1 MIKILQIAILFLLTF
16 GPSRV
21 SGTERYPA
29 RDTTAVNLLIDWA
42 DSLRYQAIDLDKAH
56 IVFLEVLTLSK
67 QLNHHRESE
76 IRRKLA
82 YNLASRDKLD
92 SALLAYNEL
101 FDFCLNH
108 KDYEGL
114 AEAYNSAGTAFSNK
128 GRYPEAESFIIEA
141 IDIADKHKLY
151 INQCKYLRILSEHY
165 DAIGKRLESIET
177 AEKTLALAK
186 RIKNPKEIA
195 LANMQLGNV
204 FMTSGEYNRAKNFFT
219 VYQNYSIEYRDTLF
233 LARSNVNLGNVYYHE
248 DKRDSALFHYLAAIK
263 LFDYL
268 GKKSYTTSARYN
280 AASIYY
286 LLDSIPQFL
295 KYLDEA
301 DNLFKSSSNFG
312 GMLDVMYARA
322 EYLRNQKKYREA
334 VNLSKEAIQLC
345 LKTENL
351 QLRLEFYD
359 GLAISYQH
367 LDILDSALLF
377 NKAYIALHD
386 SIYTNDLQAGLISAD
401 MVQRHNVAELEE
413 RIRLLD
419 LLNKRRLYIM
429 WGLGLL
435 ALLILIIAVIGIKS
449 LQHKRNLAET
459 RLKLHEQKIEK
470 LLSDQELKSINA
482 MMEGQDKERKRIA
495 QDLHDRL
502 GSMLSTVK
510 HHFSAMETKITE
522 LRDQNM
528 EQYNTAITLLDDA
541 VREVRHISHDML
553 SGTLVKFG
561 LSAALQDL
569 KNSIEVPGKLTVEL
583 NLFGLDHRLDNEVE
597 IAVYRIIQELVGNS
611 LKHANAS
618 EMTIQLTLSDDNLNV
633 MVEDNG
639 RGFDTKNLTSDGI
652 GLKNIY
658 DRIKRLNGT
667 YHLDAAVGR
676 GTTFVIDIPVNTN
689 A

>member
-1 MIKILQIAILFLLTF
+1 MKYSLLIAILFLIILN
-16 GPSRV
+16 PSGV
-21 SGTERYPA
+21 IGADCYA
-29 RDTTAVNLLIDWA
+29 VRDTSTVSSLIKEA
-42 DSLRYQAIDLDKAH
+42 DSLCNQAIELDKAH
-56 IVFLEVLTLSK
+56 VVFVEVLKLSK
-67 QLNHHRESE
+67 ELNNYRQAE
-76 IRRKLA
+76 IRRKAA
-82 YNLASRDKLD
+82 YNTAGRDKLD
-92 SALLAYNEL
+92 SAMLAYNET
-101 FDFCLNH
+101 FDFCLQQE
-108 KDYEGL
+108 DYIGL
-114 AEAYNSAGTAFSNK
+114 AEAYYSAGMAFSNK
-128 GRYPEAESFIIEA
+128 GKYHEAESFVLEA
-141 IDIADKHKLY
+141 IEIADKHELH
-151 INQCKYLRILSEHY
+151 ISQGKYLRMLSEHY
-165 DAIGKRLESIET
+165 DAIGKRTESVDA
-177 AEKTLALAK
+177 AEKALSLAK
-186 RIKNPKEIA
+186 RIQNPKEIA

-204 FMTSGEYNRAKNFFT
+204 FMTSGDYSRAKDFFT
-219 VYQNYSIEYRDTLF
+219 VYHNYSVEYKDSLF
-233 LARSNVNLGNVYYHE
+233 LARSHVNLGNVDYYE
-248 DKRDSALFHYLAAIK
+248 EKIDSALIHYLEAIK
-263 LFDYL
+263 LFDLL

-280 AASIYY
+280 AASIYN
-286 LLDSIPQFL
+286 LMDSIPQFL
-295 KYLDEA
+295 KFLDEA

-322 EYLRNQKKYREA
+322 EYLRNLKKYREA

-359 GLAISYQH
+359 GLAISYQF

-377 NKAYIALHD
+377 NKAYIALYD
-386 SIYTNDLQAGLISAD
+386 SIYTKELQAGLISAD
-401 MVQRHNVAELEE
+401 TVQRHNVAELEE
-413 RIRLLD
+413 RIRLLN
-419 LLNKRRLYIM
+419 LLNIRRLYIM

-435 ALLILIIAVIGIKS
+435 ALLILIIAVIGIRS
-449 LQHKRNLAET
+449 LHHKRNLAET

-528 EQYNTAITLLDDA
+528 VQYNTAITLLDDA

-561 LSAALQDL
+561 LAAALQDL

-618 EMTIQLTLSDDNLNV
+618 EMNIQLTLSDDNLNV

-639 RGFDTKNLTSDGI
+639 RGFDAKNITSDGI

-667 YHLDAAVGR
+667 YHLDTAIGR
-676 GTTFVIDIPVNTN
+676 GTTFVIDIPVDKKS
-689 A
+689 

>member
-1 MIKILQIAILFLLTF
+1 M
-16 GPSRV
+16 V
-21 SGTERYPA
+21 SGTERYA
-29 RDTTAVNLLIDWA
+29 VQDTIAIAKLINIA
-42 DSLRYQAIDLDKAH
+42 DSTRHYTNNLESAYE
-56 IVFLEVLTLSK
+56 FLQEALTLSK
-67 QLNHHRESE
+67 NNSHYREAE
-76 IRRKLA
+76 IKSSMA
-82 YNLASRDKLD
+82 FNLASRNQLD
-92 SALLAYNEL
+92 SAMILYTEVFKFCEIQKDFNGLVEAY
-101 FDFCLNH
+101 
-108 KDYEGL
+108 YSAGL
-114 AEAYNSAGTAFSNK
+114 AFQKKGKYDKAEAAL
-128 GRYPEAESFIIEA
+128 IEA
-141 IDIADKHKLY
+141 IGISKKHKLY
-151 INQCKYLRILSEHY
+151 VNQGKYLRMMSNLL
-165 DAIGKRLESIET
+165 DLIGKRSESVEF
-177 AEKTLALAK
+177 AEKAMALAK
-186 RIKNPKEIA
+186 RIQNPKEIA

-204 FMTSGEYNRAKNFFT
+204 FLDSGDYDRAKDYYNEHYNYVVNFGD
-219 VYQNYSIEYRDTLF
+219 SAD
-233 LARSNVNLGNVYYHE
+233 LARSHVNLGNIYYSI
-248 DKRDSALFHYLAAIK
+248 DNYDSAIFHYQKSID
-263 LFDYL
+263 LFDGC
-268 GKKSYTTSARYN
+268 GKKIFSTTARYN
-280 AASIYY
+280 IASAYY
-286 LLDSIPQFL
+286 SIDSLQRSIQ
-295 KYLDEA
+295 YLNEVEEIHKKHSD
-301 DNLFKSSSNFG
+301 FG
-312 GMLDVMYARA
+312 SMLDVMYTHT
-322 EYLRNQKKYREA
+322 EYLRNENKYEEA
-334 VNLSKEAIQLC
+334 VKLAKKAIQIC

-359 GLAISYQH
+359 GLAISYQN
-367 LDILDSALLF
+367 LKILDSALFF

-386 SIYTNDLQAGLISAD
+386 SIYTKELKAGLISAD

-413 RIRLLD
+413 RIKLLD

-435 ALLILIIAVIGIKS
+435 ALLILIIAVIGIRS

-528 EQYNTAITLLDDA
+528 VQYNTAITLLDDA

-569 KNSIEVPGKLTVEL
+569 KNSIEVPGKLAVEL

-611 LKHANAS
+611 LKHAQAS

-639 RGFDTKNLTSDGI
+639 RGFDTKNITSDGI
-652 GLKNIY
+652 GLQNIY
-658 DRIKRLNGT
+658 ERIKRLNGT
-667 YHLDAAVGR
+667 YHLDTAIER
-676 GTTFVIDIPVNTN
+676 GTTFVIDIPLDKTS
-689 A
+689 

>member
-1 MIKILQIAILFLLTF
+1 MKNILLIALLFLFNF
-16 GPSRV
+16 GPIGV
-21 SGTERYPA
+21 SGTDRYA
-29 RDTTAVNLLIDWA
+29 VRDTATVNLLIDKI
-42 DSLRYQAIDLDKAH
+42 DSLRNQAIDVEKAH
-56 IVFLEVLTLSK
+56 FVFLEALALSK
-67 QLNHHRESE
+67 ELNHHRGAE
-76 IRRKLA
+76 IRKKMA
-82 YNLASRDKLD
+82 YNLAGRDKLD
-92 SALLAYNEL
+92 SAMLVYKEL
-101 FDFCLNH
+101 FDFCLNQ
-108 KDYEGL
+108 KDFEGL
-114 AEAYNSAGTAFSNK
+114 AEAHYSAGMAFSNK
-128 GRYPEAESFIIEA
+128 GRYPEAESFILEA
-141 IDIADKHKLY
+141 IEIADKHKLY
-151 INQCKYLRILSEHY
+151 VNQGKYLRMLSEHY
-165 DAIGKRLESIET
+165 DAIGKRTESVET
-177 AEKTLALAK
+177 AEKALMLAK

-204 FMTSGEYNRAKNFFT
+204 FMSSGEYSRARSFFT
-219 VYQNYSIEYRDTLF
+219 LYYNYSEDVGDSLF

-295 KYLDEA
+295 QYLEEA
-301 DNLFKSSSNFG
+301 DQLFKSSSDFG

-359 GLAISYQH
+359 GLAISYQN
-367 LDILDSALLF
+367 LDVLDSALLF

-386 SIYTNDLQAGLISAD
+386 SIYTKELKAGLISAD

-413 RIRLLD
+413 RIKLLD

-435 ALLILIIAVIGIKS
+435 ALLILIIAVIGIRS

-522 LRDQNM
+522 LQDQNKV
-528 EQYNTAITLLDDA
+528 QYNTAISLLDDA

-611 LKHANAS
+611 LKHAHAS

-639 RGFDTKNLTSDGI
+639 RGFDTKNITSDGI
-652 GLKNIY
+652 GLQNIY
-658 DRIKRLNGT
+658 ERIKRLNGT
-667 YHLDAAVGR
+667 YHLDTAIGR
-676 GTTFVIDIPVNTN
+676 GTTFVIDIPLDKTS
-689 A
+689 